1 VLAGT
6 DSYLCHLCKMLSQVV
21 ELIESKRRFAITSHI
36 RPDGDSLGSS
46 LGLYWLLRAL
56 DKEVEVIMRDPVP
69 HSYQQ
74 LPGAKDV
81 KVTPSVAAGYNAVFV
96 IECSDITRPGLIDL
110 EKQFVV
116 NIDHHSTTALFGT
129 INWIDS
135 TASAVGEMIYNL
147 CKATGVRVTREIAEC
162 VYTALIT
169 DTGSF
174 HYSNTTERTF
184 KVASELVRTGV
195 RPAKTAEAVFAS
207 YPWSRIQLMGAVL
220 STAKRDP
227 TGRVA
232 VMRQT
237 SEMQEQTGASDEDAD
252 GLVNYPL
259 TVSEVEAVALLKESA
274 PETYRT
280 SLRSKGD
287 VNVARVAEM
296 FGGGGHRNAAGCT
309 LNGPWD
315 QVEAK
320 IISLLH
326 DAVERANG
334 SKDVTEDALQDSEAE
349 SVI

>member
-1 VLAGT
+1 
-6 DSYLCHLCKMLSQVV
+6 MLSQVV

-56 DKEVEVIMRDPVP
+56 EKDAAVIMRDPVP
-69 HSYQQ
+69 QSYRQ
-74 LPGAKDV
+74 LPGAEDV
-81 KVTPSVAAGYNAVFV
+81 RITPAVDLSYDAVFV

-147 CKATGVRVTREIAEC
+147 CKATGVRVTKEMAEC

-195 RPAKTAEAVFAS
+195 KPAKTAEWVFAS

-227 TGRVA
+227 SGRVA
-232 VMRQT
+232 CMRQT
-237 SEMQEQTGASDEDAD
+237 LEMQKHARASDEDAD
-252 GLVNYPL
+252 GFVNYPL
-259 TVSEVEAVALLKESA
+259 TVGEVEAVVLLKECS
-274 PETYRT
+274 PGVYRT
-280 SLRSKGD
+280 SLRSKGE
-287 VNVARVAEM
+287 VNVARVAGM

-309 LNGPWD
+309 LTGTWEETE
-315 QVEAK
+315 QK
-320 IISLLH
+320 IVSLLR

-334 SKDVTEDALQDSEAE
+334 SRDITEDALKEPDDKPE
-349 SVI
+349 SPV

>member
-1 VLAGT
+1 
-6 DSYLCHLCKMLSQVV
+6 MLSQVV
-21 ELIESKRRFAITSHI
+21 ELIETKRRFAITSHI

-46 LGLYWLLRAL
+46 LGLCWLLRAL
-56 DKEVEVIMRDPVP
+56 EKDAEVIMRDPVP
-69 HSYQQ
+69 HAYQQ
-74 LPGAKDV
+74 LPGAGEV
-81 KVTPSVAAGYNAVFV
+81 RVTPSVDRAYDAVFV

-147 CKATGVRVTREIAEC
+147 CKATGVRVTKEIAEC

-195 RPAKTAEAVFAS
+195 KPAKTAEAVFAS
-207 YPWSRIQLMGAVL
+207 YPWSRIQLMGDVL
-220 STAKRDP
+220 STARRDSS
-227 TGRVA
+227 GKVA
-232 VMRQT
+232 CMRQ
-237 SEMQEQTGASDEDAD
+237 SLEMQKRAAAADEDTD
-252 GLVNYPL
+252 GFVNYPL
-259 TVSEVEAVALLKESA
+259 TVAEVEAVALLKECA
-274 PETYRT
+274 PQTYRT

-287 VNVARVAEM
+287 VNVARVAEI

-309 LNGPWD
+309 LTGPWD
-315 QVEAK
+315 ETEKKIVE
-320 IISLLH
+320 LLC

-334 SKDVTEDALQDSEAE
+334 TLDITEDTLK
-349 SVI
+349 

>member
-1 VLAGT
+1 
-6 DSYLCHLCKMLSQVV
+6 MLSQVV
-21 ELIESKRRFAITSHI
+21 ELIESKRRFAITSHV

-46 LGLYWLLRAL
+46 LGLYWLLLAL
-56 DKEVEVIMRDPVP
+56 EKDAEVIMRDPVP

-74 LPGAKDV
+74 LPGANDV
-81 KVTPSVAAGYNAVFV
+81 RVTQSVDRPYDAVFV

-110 EKQFVV
+110 EKQSVV
-116 NIDHHSTTALFGT
+116 NIDHHSTTAHFGA

-147 CKATGVRVTREIAEC
+147 CKATGVRVTKEMAEC

-195 RPAKTAEAVFAS
+195 KPAKTAECVFAS

-220 STAKRDP
+220 STAKRDVS
-227 TGRVA
+227 GRVA
-232 VMRQT
+232 CMRQT
-237 SEMQEQTGASDEDAD
+237 VEMQKSAGASDEDAD
-252 GLVNYPL
+252 GFVNYPL
-259 TVSEVEAVALLKESA
+259 TVGEVEAVALLKECG
-274 PETYRT
+274 PGVYRT

-309 LNGPWD
+309 LKGTWE
-315 QVEAK
+315 EAEQR
-320 IISLLH
+320 IVSLLR
-326 DAVERANG
+326 DAVDRANG
-334 SKDVTEDALQDSEAE
+334 SRDITEDRLK
-349 SVI
+349 

>member
-1 VLAGT
+1 
-6 DSYLCHLCKMLSQVV
+6 MLSQVV
-21 ELIESKRRFAITSHI
+21 ELIESKRKFAITSHI

-56 DKEVEVIMRDPVP
+56 DKDVEVIMRDPVP
-69 HSYQQ
+69 HAYRQ
-74 LPGAKDV
+74 LPGAEEV
-81 KVTPSVAAGYNAVFV
+81 IVTPAVASPYHAVFV

-110 EKQFVV
+110 EKQLVV

-147 CKATGVRVTREIAEC
+147 CKATGVRVTKEIAEC

-195 RPAKTAEAVFAS
+195 KPAKTAEAVFAS

-232 VMRQT
+232 SLRLSQ
-237 SEMQEQTGASDEDAD
+237 EMQLRSGASDEDAD
-252 GLVNYPL
+252 GFVNYPL
-259 TVSEVEAVALLKESA
+259 TVGEVEAVVLLKECA
-274 PETYRT
+274 PEVYRT

-287 VNVARVAEM
+287 VNVARVAGL

-309 LNGPWD
+309 LKGPWD
-315 QVEAK
+315 QVETEVMK
-320 IISLLH
+320 LLQE
-326 DAVERANG
+326 AVERANG
-334 SKDVTEDALQDSEAE
+334 SRDVTDDALKSAAEIDVTEPD
-349 SVI
+349 

>member
-1 VLAGT
+1 
-6 DSYLCHLCKMLSQVV
+6 MLSQVV

-56 DKEVEVIMRDPVP
+56 DKDVAVIMRDPVP
-69 HSYQQ
+69 HAYQQ
-74 LPGAKDV
+74 LPGAGDV
-81 KVTPSVAAGYNAVFV
+81 RVTPQVDPTYNAVFV

-110 EKQFVV
+110 EKQVVV

-147 CKATGVRVTREIAEC
+147 CKATGVRVTKEIAEC

-195 RPAKTAEAVFAS
+195 KPAKTAEAVFAS

-220 STAKRDP
+220 STARRDES
-227 TGRVA
+227 GRVA
-232 VMRQT
+232 CMRQ
-237 SEMQEQTGASDEDAD
+237 SLEMREAAKASDEDAD
-252 GLVNYPL
+252 GFVNYPL
-259 TVSEVEAVALLKESA
+259 TVGEVEAVAMLKESS
-274 PETYRT
+274 PGIYRT
-280 SLRSKGD
+280 SLRSKGE
-287 VNVARVAEM
+287 VNVAKVAEK

-309 LNGPWD
+309 LKGSWD
-315 QVEAK
+315 QAESIIVGLLQEA
-320 IISLLH
+320 
-326 DAVERANG
+326 VQRANG
-334 SKDVTEDALQDSEAE
+334 LKDVTEDALRDSDLEPKSE
-349 SVI
+349 SVV

>member
-1 VLAGT
+1 
-6 DSYLCHLCKMLSQVV
+6 MLSQVV
-21 ELIESKRRFAITSHI
+21 ELIEQKRHFAITSHL

-69 HSYQQ
+69 HAYQK
-74 LPGAKDV
+74 LPGSREV
-81 KVTPSVAAGYNAVFV
+81 RVTPAVDRQYDAVFV
-96 IECSDITRPGLIDL
+96 IECSDITRPGLLDL
-110 EKQFVV
+110 EKQLVV

-174 HYSNTTERTF
+174 HYSNTSERTF
-184 KVASELVRTGV
+184 KVASELVRAGV
-195 RPAKTAEAVFAS
+195 KPAKISQAVFS
-207 YPWSRIQLMGAVL
+207 NYPWSKIELLAEVMATV
-220 STAKRDP
+220 KRDE

-232 VMRQT
+232 WMHQT
-237 SEMQEQTGASDEDAD
+237 LEMQERAHASEEDAD
-252 GLVNYPL
+252 GFVNYPL
-259 TVSEVEAVALLKESA
+259 TCGSVEAVALLKECS
-274 PETYRT
+274 PGIYRT

-287 VNVARVAEM
+287 VNVARIAEK

-309 LNGPWD
+309 LRGD
-315 QVEAK
+315 LEEAERT
-320 IISLLH
+320 IVRLLQ
-326 DAVERANG
+326 DAVDHRNNER
-334 SKDVTEDALQDSEAE
+334 DDSPAPTQPTTQ
-349 SVI
+349 VAA

>member
-1 VLAGT
+1 
-6 DSYLCHLCKMLSQVV
+6 MLSQVV

-56 DKEVEVIMRDPVP
+56 DKDVEVIMRDAVP
-69 HSYQQ
+69 HAYQQ
-74 LPGAKDV
+74 LPGAANV
-81 KVTPSVAAGYNAVFV
+81 RVTPAVDPSYHAVFV

-116 NIDHHSTTALFGT
+116 NIDHHSTTALFGS

-147 CKATGVRVTREIAEC
+147 CKATGVRVTKEIAEC

-195 RPAKTAEAVFAS
+195 KPAKTAEAVFAS
-207 YPWSRIQLMGAVL
+207 YPWSRIELMGAVL
-220 STAKRDP
+220 STARRDE

-232 VMRQT
+232 CMRQ
-237 SEMQEQTGASDEDAD
+237 SLEMQHRAHASDEDAD
-252 GLVNYPL
+252 GFVNYPL
-259 TVSEVEAVALLKESA
+259 TVGDVEAVALLKECE
-274 PETYRT
+274 PGVYRT

-287 VNVARVAEM
+287 VNVAKVAER

-309 LNGPWD
+309 LRGSWE
-315 QVEAK
+315 EAEK
-320 IISLLH
+320 VIVGLLRE
-326 DAVERANG
+326 AVKRANG
-334 SKDVTEDALQDSEAE
+334 SGDITGDALKE
-349 SVI
+349 SVV

>member
-1 VLAGT
+1 
-6 DSYLCHLCKMLSQVV
+6 MLSQVV

-69 HSYQQ
+69 HAYQQ
-74 LPGAKDV
+74 LPGAADV
-81 KVTPSVAAGYNAVFV
+81 RVTPRVDPTYNAVFV

-147 CKATGVRVTREIAEC
+147 CKATGVRVTKEIAEC

-195 RPAKTAEAVFAS
+195 KPAKTAEAVFAS

-220 STAKRDP
+220 STARRDE
-227 TGRVA
+227 TGHVA
-232 VMRQT
+232 CMRQ
-237 SEMQEQTGASDEDAD
+237 SLEMQEQAKASDEDAD
-252 GLVNYPL
+252 GFVNYPL
-259 TVSEVEAVALLKESA
+259 TVGEVEAVAMLKEAA
-274 PETYRT
+274 PGVYRT

-287 VNVARVAEM
+287 VNVAKVAEK

-309 LNGPWD
+309 LKGSWE
-315 QVEAK
+315 QAEG
-320 IISLLH
+320 IIVSLLQE
-326 DAVERANG
+326 AVQRANG
-334 SKDVTEDALQDSEAE
+334 LKDVTEDALREADLEPKPE
-349 SVI
+349 SVV

>member
-1 VLAGT
+1 
-6 DSYLCHLCKMLSQVV
+6 MLSQVV
-21 ELIESKRRFAITSHI
+21 ELIESKQRFAITSHI

-56 DKEVEVIMRDPVP
+56 DKDVEVIMRDPVP
-69 HSYQQ
+69 HAYQK
-74 LPGAKDV
+74 LPGSNEV
-81 KVTPSVAAGYNAVFV
+81 RVTPGIDRPYDAVFV

-184 KVASELVRTGV
+184 KVASELVRAGV
-195 RPAKTAEAVFAS
+195 KPAKISEAVFAS
-207 YPWSRIQLMGAVL
+207 YPWSKIELLSAVL
-220 STAKRDP
+220 STVRRDP
-227 TGRVA
+227 TGRIA
-232 VMRQT
+232 WMRQT
-237 SEMQEQTGASDEDAD
+237 LDMQERAGASEEDGD
-252 GLVNYPL
+252 GFVNYPL
-259 TVSEVEAVALLKESA
+259 TVGEVEAVALLKECA
-274 PETYRT
+274 PGIYRT

-287 VNVARVAEM
+287 INVARIAER

-309 LNGPWD
+309 LTGAWD
-315 QVEAK
+315 EAEQ
-320 IISLLH
+320 SVVTLLCE
-326 DAVERANG
+326 AVERHHGELDN
-334 SKDVTEDALQDSEAE
+334 TEDALVR
-349 SVI
+349 SVTRKQHEGAGVRG

>member
-1 VLAGT
+1 
-6 DSYLCHLCKMLSQVV
+6 MLSQVV

-56 DKEVEVIMRDPVP
+56 DKDVEVIMRDPVP
-69 HSYQQ
+69 HAYQQ
-74 LPGAKDV
+74 LPGAGEV
-81 KVTPSVAAGYNAVFV
+81 RVTPKVDTAYHAVFV

-147 CKATGVRVTREIAEC
+147 CKATGVRVTKEIAEC

-195 RPAKTAEAVFAS
+195 KPAKTAEAVFAS

-220 STAKRDP
+220 STARRDES
-227 TGRVA
+227 GRVA
-232 VMRQT
+232 CMRQ
-237 SEMQEQTGASDEDAD
+237 SLEMQEQAKASDEDAD
-252 GLVNYPL
+252 GFVNYPL
-259 TVSEVEAVALLKESA
+259 TVGEVEAVAMLKESA
-274 PETYRT
+274 PGVYRT
-280 SLRSKGD
+280 SLRSKGE
-287 VNVARVAEM
+287 VNVAKVAEK

-309 LNGPWD
+309 LKGSWE
-315 QVEAK
+315 QAEEIIVALLQEA
-320 IISLLH
+320 
-326 DAVERANG
+326 VQRANG
-334 SKDVTEDALQDSEAE
+334 LKDVTEDSLKESDLEPKPE
-349 SVI
+349 SVV